1 MSETKYKR
9 VLLKLSGEAL
19 AGAKKT
25 GIDAEVLGRICDEI
39 KKVKE
44 LGVEIAIV
52 VGGGNFWRG
61 KYGTEME
68 RTTSDYMGMLAT
80 VMNGLALQDALEA
93 RGMYTRLQ
101 TAIEMRQIAEP
112 YIKRKALKH
121 LERGRIV
128 IFSCGTGN
136 PYFTTDTTAAL
147 RAAEIEAD
155 VILVAKTIDA
165 VYSADPKIDP
175 NAVRYE
181 KITYLDILNKNLKV
195 MDSTATSLCRDN
207 NIPLIVFGIDKPD
220 NILKAVQGEKIGTLV
235 EGD

>member
-1 MSETKYKR
+1 MKYKR

-19 AGAKKT
+19 AGDDHFGINANTVADIARQIKEAK
-25 GIDAEVLGRICDEI
+25 D
-39 KKVKE
+39 

-52 VGGGNFWRG
+52 CGGGNIWRG
-61 KYGTEME
+61 VTGAQMGME
-68 RTTSDYMGMLAT
+68 RSSADYMGMLAT
-80 VMNGLALQDALEA
+80 VMNGLAVQNSLEQL
-93 RGMYTRLQ
+93 GVQTRLLS
-101 TAIEMRQIAEP
+101 AIEMRQIAEP

-155 VILVAKTIDA
+155 VILVAKTIDG
-165 VYSADPKIDP
+165 VYSADPKVDP
-175 NAVRYE
+175 NAIKYD
-181 KITYLDILNKNLKV
+181 KITYLDILNKDLKV

-207 NIPLIVFGIDKPD
+207 KIPLIVFGINDPD
-220 NILKAVQGEKIGTLV
+220 NIVRAVKGEKIGTLV
-235 EGD
+235 EEE